1 MYSYVCICTCI
12 RIQKR
17 ALHSSVLVSE
27 SQLPEIDVTKMVNK
41 HTAHFWFTA
50 STRALADVEDR
61 EYQERMRTVW
71 EATGIP
77 SPPWGRLSL
86 YIYIHIY
93 IHVCIYVYMYMYIYI
108 YTHTNVCVYLYVY
121 VHKYIRIYMCSH
133 KCMYLYTYI
142 YIYIYTSVSS
152 IACLQKTG

>member
-41 HTAHFWFTA
+41 HTAHSWFTA

-61 EYQERMRTVW
+61 EYQERMRTV
-71 EATGIP
+71 
-77 SPPWGRLSL
+77 
-86 YIYIHIY
+86 
-93 IHVCIYVYMYMYIYI
+93 
-108 YTHTNVCVYLYVY
+108 
-121 VHKYIRIYMCSH
+121 
-133 KCMYLYTYI
+133 
-142 YIYIYTSVSS
+142 
-152 IACLQKTG
+152 